1 MGKTIVGSV
10 GSGGINGTKDT
21 MTIQYLLNCVPQTKG
36 GPMVELVVDGILG
49 PKTIAAI
56 KAFQKA
62 NLPFADG
69 RVDPGKQTFVAL
81 QAYDPQPNTP
91 INLGGPKLSS
101 NPAVKE
107 GAGSKGL
114 GYKDAGHKAG
124 YKEGLGYKDAG
135 HKAGYKEGVGYKDAG
150 HKTGYKE
157 GLGYKDAGHK
167 VGGYKEGVGYKDAGH
182 KVGGYKEGI
191 GHKDAGLG
199 HKDVGGKW
207 AGHKFPGKGF

>member
-21 MTIQYLLNCVPQTKG
+21 MTIQYLLNCVPQSKG

-101 NPAVKE
+101 NPAAKE

-114 GYKDAGHKAG
+114 GYKDAAYKEAAYKGAGHKAG
-124 YKEGLGYKDAG
+124 YKEGL
-135 HKAGYKEGVGYKDAG
+135 GYKDAG

-207 AGHKFPGKGF
+207 AGQKFPGKGF

>member
-21 MTIQYLLNCVPQTKG
+21 MTIQYLLNCVPQSKG

-101 NPAVKE
+101 NPAAKE

-114 GYKDAGHKAG
+114 GYKDAAHKEAAYKGAGHKAG
-124 YKEGLGYKDAG
+124 YKEGL
-135 HKAGYKEGVGYKDAG
+135 GYKDAG

-207 AGHKFPGKGF
+207 AGQKFPGKGF

>member
-101 NPAVKE
+101 NPAAKE

-114 GYKDAGHKAG
+114 GYKDAAHKEAAYKGAGHKAG
-124 YKEGLGYKDAG
+124 YKEGL
-135 HKAGYKEGVGYKDAG
+135 GYKDAG